1 MPHPRPSFQIE
12 DTSSSAPEEVVQPH
26 ASVAE
31 SGLCVAG
38 TTSASKVLVE
48 GGLLEENPL
57 DIAIKEIVTTI
68 EVPVIETVM
77 SLQEESL
84 ADDHIT
90 AVAKEDGVGEMD
102 FKTQMNLFADQ
113 LNILREKYNAMAS
126 SRSAAS
132 NSTMPNKLYVCFKC
146 GREYKYKSF
155 LQVHQKRKCW

>member
-68 EVPVIETVM
+68 EVPVIETV

-126 SRSAAS
+126 TS
-132 NSTMPNKLYVCFKC
+132 STTANDSTPNKLYVCFKC

>member
-1 MPHPRPSFQIE
+1 M
-12 DTSSSAPEEVVQPH
+12 
-26 ASVAE
+26 AE
-31 SGLCVAG
+31 SGPPSID
-38 TTSASKVLVE
+38 TASKEVGE
-48 GGLLEENPL
+48 GGLEEENPL

-68 EVPVIETVM
+68 EVPVIETV
-77 SLQEESL
+77 SLQESLPVSSCTTSSQHHL
-84 ADDHIT
+84 ADVKVNNANH
-90 AVAKEDGVGEMD
+90 GVEEMD

-126 SRSAAS
+126 SGSAAS